1 MLQTLPFVL
10 FIVMVEVS
18 VGAVSVLVFLDWRNE
33 VKRGFLTSY
42 AFIYLVLA
50 GLTYW
55 FQQSFATPAL
65 LNSYRQV
72 DKFWTGLL
80 SLPLLLF
87 FLLLLPYGL
96 FLILDKTAGVDE
108 RGVEAEAAQG
118 TIPAR
123 DEGVR
128 RSSPF
133 RLLRLISGGVTV
145 VMGLLTLFIIGMIF
159 RALGGSSLGQILTVA
174 SFFAAAFA
182 LGGVMT
188 AMWLGHWYL
197 VTPALSQRPLLFS
210 TTVVLLAILAELVL
224 ALLIGNN
231 ALFGSPALAAHNTSV
246 IATPIPVPTAA
257 PGVQV
262 KPVGAPQVAPLS
274 VDAIGWIR
282 ILVGFVMT
290 LVLGSLS
297 WKLVRDRSF
306 QSATGMLYLV
316 VVCALA
322 GEALARGI
330 FLVNL

>member
-10 FIVMVEVS
+10 FIVMVEAS

-55 FQQSFATPAL
+55 FQQSFATPQL
-65 LNSYRQV
+65 LNLYTQV
-72 DKFWTGLL
+72 DKSWTGAL

-108 RGVEAEAAQG
+108 QKKVAEETASNG
-118 TIPAR
+118 
-123 DEGVR
+123 EGAR

-133 RLLRLISGGVTV
+133 RLLRLISGGITV
-145 VMGLLTLFIIGMIF
+145 AVGLLTLFIIGMIF
-159 RALGGSSLGQILTVA
+159 RSLGGSALGQSLTVV

-182 LGGVMT
+182 LGGVIT

-197 VTPALSQRPLLFS
+197 VTPALSQRPLLFAM
-210 TTVVLLAILAELVL
+210 TVVLVAILAEVVL
-224 ALLIGNN
+224 ALLIGPN
-231 ALFGSPALAAHNTSV
+231 ALFGSPSLAAHSPSV
-246 IATPIPVPTAA
+246 VATPTPVPTPA
-257 PGVQV
+257 PGTQI
-262 KPVGAPQVAPLS
+262 KPLGATQMAPLS
-274 VDAIGWIR
+274 IDAIGWIR

-290 LVLGSLS
+290 LVLGGLA
-297 WKLVRDRSF
+297 WKLARDRSF

-316 VVCALA
+316 VVCALS
-322 GEALARGI
+322 GEALARGL
-330 FLVNL
+330 FLVHL